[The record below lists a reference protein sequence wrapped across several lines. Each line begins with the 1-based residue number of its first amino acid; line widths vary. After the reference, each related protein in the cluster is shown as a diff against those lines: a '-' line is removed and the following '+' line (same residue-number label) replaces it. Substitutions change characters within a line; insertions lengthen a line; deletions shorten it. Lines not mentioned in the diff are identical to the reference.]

1 LEFGNWDLI
10 RFYLI
15 DWCFVGAKGRRKM
28 GFRYTMIGAAICI
41 FIFYL
46 GLILSLFYFVGGKGF
61 WEALVNPYT
70 LFSIQLSLIAAT
82 VATFFAVIIGLPS
95 AYALS
100 RFEFR
105 GKRILDTFLEI
116 PMIVSPIALGASFL
130 VFFNTPLG
138 ELIQNKGIFFVFE
151 VPGVILAQFASIAG
165 LATRLMK
172 ASLDEISPRYEAVAR
187 SLGSSSWQAFY
198 RVTLPL
204 SFKGLLASVILS
216 WAKAF
221 GEFGATVTLAGA
233 MPGKTETMPIAIFTA
248 LASANIDKAIV
259 LILIL
264 VFFGL
269 ATLYSVRLTGK
280 RFRYD

>member
-1 LEFGNWDLI
+1 MED
-10 RFYLI
+10 Y
-15 DWCFVGAKGRRKM
+15 KEM
-28 GFRYTMIGAAICI
+28 SFRYTMIGAAVGI

-61 WEALVNPYT
+61 WSALFHPNT
-70 LFSIQLSLIAAT
+70 LFSIRISLIAAT
-82 VATFFAVIIGLPS
+82 IATFFAVIIGLPS

-100 RFEFR
+100 RFKFF
-105 GKRILDTFLEI
+105 GKGILDTFLEI
-116 PMIVSPIALGASFL
+116 PMIISPIALGAAFL

-151 VPGVILAQFASIAG
+151 VPGIILAQFATIAG

-187 SLGSSSWQAFY
+187 SLGSSPWQAFY

-204 SFKGLLASVILS
+204 SFRGLLASVILA

-248 LASANIDKAIV
+248 LASANIEKAIV

-264 VFFGL
+264 VGFGL
-269 ATLYSVRLTGK
+269 LTLYGVRLTGQ
-280 RFRYD
+280 RYRYD

>member
-1 LEFGNWDLI
+1 MEDHEE
-10 RFYLI
+10 
-15 DWCFVGAKGRRKM
+15 M
-28 GFRYTMIGAAICI
+28 TFRYTMIGAAVGI

-61 WEALVNPYT
+61 WEALSHPNT
-70 LFSIQLSLIAAT
+70 LFSIRLSLIGAT
-82 VATFFAVIIGLPS
+82 LATFFAVIIGLPS

-100 RFEFR
+100 RFKFV
-105 GKRILDTFLEI
+105 GKGILDTFLEI
-116 PMIVSPIALGASFL
+116 PMIISPVALGAAFL

-138 ELIQNKGIFFVFE
+138 ELIQTKGIFFVFE
-151 VPGVILAQFASIAG
+151 VPGIILAQFATIAG
-165 LATRLMK
+165 LTTRLMK

-187 SLGSSSWQAFY
+187 SLGSSPWHTFY

-204 SFKGLLASVILS
+204 SFRGLLASVILS

-233 MPGKTETMPIAIFTA
+233 MPGKTETMPIAIFTS

-264 VFFGL
+264 VVFGL
-269 ATLYSVRLTGK
+269 LILYSVRLTGK
-280 RFRYD
+280 RYRYD

>member
-1 LEFGNWDLI
+1 MEDDEEMN
-10 RFYLI
+10 
-15 DWCFVGAKGRRKM
+15 
-28 GFRYTMIGAAICI
+28 FRYTMIGAAVCI

-46 GLILSLFYFVGGKGF
+46 GLILSLFYFVDGKGF
-61 WEALVNPYT
+61 WEALSHPNT
-70 LFSIQLSLIAAT
+70 LFSIQMSLIGAT
-82 VATFFAVIIGLPS
+82 VATFFAVLVGLPS

-100 RFEFR
+100 RFNFF
-105 GKRILDTFLEI
+105 GKSVLDTFLEI
-116 PMIVSPIALGASFL
+116 PMIISPIALGAAFL

-138 ELIQNKGIFFVFE
+138 ELIQKKGIFFVFE
-151 VPGVILAQFASIAG
+151 VPGIILAQFATIAG
-165 LATRLMK
+165 LATRLIK

-198 RVTLPL
+198 RITLPL
-204 SFKGLLASVILS
+204 ALKGLIASVILS
-216 WAKAF
+216 WAKAL

-248 LASANIDKAIV
+248 LASANIDKTIV

-269 ATLYSVRLTGK
+269 CTLYAVRLTGG
-280 RFRYD
+280 RRRYD

>member
-1 LEFGNWDLI
+1 MEDHEE
-10 RFYLI
+10 
-15 DWCFVGAKGRRKM
+15 M
-28 GFRYTMIGAAICI
+28 SFRYTMIGAAVGI

-61 WEALVNPYT
+61 WEALSHPNT
-70 LFSIQLSLIAAT
+70 LFSIRLSLIGAT
-82 VATFFAVIIGLPS
+82 LATFFAVIVGLPS

-100 RFEFR
+100 RFKFV
-105 GKRILDTFLEI
+105 GKGILDTFLEI
-116 PMIVSPIALGASFL
+116 PMIISPIALGAAFL

-138 ELIQNKGIFFVFE
+138 ELIQTKGIYFVFE
-151 VPGVILAQFASIAG
+151 VPGIILAQFATIAG
-165 LATRLMK
+165 LTTRLMK

-187 SLGSSSWQAFY
+187 SLGSSPWHTFY

-204 SFKGLLASVILS
+204 SFRGLLASVILS

-233 MPGKTETMPIAIFTA
+233 MPGKTETMPIAIFTS

-264 VFFGL
+264 VAFGL
-269 ATLYSVRLTGK
+269 LVLYSVRLTGK
-280 RFRYD
+280 RVRYD

>member
-1 LEFGNWDLI
+1 MEDHEE
-10 RFYLI
+10 
-15 DWCFVGAKGRRKM
+15 M
-28 GFRYTMIGAAICI
+28 SFRYTMIGAAVGI

-61 WEALVNPYT
+61 WEALSHPNT
-70 LFSIQLSLIAAT
+70 LFSIRLSLIAAT
-82 VATFFAVIIGLPS
+82 IATFFAVLIGLPS

-100 RFEFR
+100 RFKFV
-105 GKRILDTFLEI
+105 GKGILDTFLEI
-116 PMIVSPIALGASFL
+116 PMIISPIALGAAFL

-138 ELIQNKGIFFVFE
+138 ELIQTKGIFFVFE
-151 VPGVILAQFASIAG
+151 VPGIILAQFATIAG
-165 LATRLMK
+165 LTTRLMK

-187 SLGSSSWQAFY
+187 SLGSSPWQTFY

-204 SFKGLLASVILS
+204 SFRGLLASVILS

-248 LASANIDKAIV
+248 LASANINKAIV

-264 VFFGL
+264 VVFGL
-269 ATLYSVRLTGK
+269 LILYSVRLTGK
-280 RFRYD
+280 RYRYD

>member
-1 LEFGNWDLI
+1 
-10 RFYLI
+10 
-15 DWCFVGAKGRRKM
+15 M
-28 GFRYTMIGAAICI
+28 GFRYTMIGAALCI

-46 GLILSLFYFVGGKGF
+46 GLLLSLFYFVGGKGF
-61 WEALVNPYT
+61 WDAIVNPYT
-70 LFSIQLSLIAAT
+70 LYSIRLSLIAAT
-82 VATFFAVIIGLPS
+82 LATFFAILIGLPS

-100 RFEFR
+100 RFDFP
-105 GKRILDTFLEI
+105 GKRIMDTFLEI
-116 PMIVSPIALGASFL
+116 PIIMSPMALGASFL

-138 ELIQNKGIFFVFE
+138 EFVQQKGLFFVFE
-151 VPGVILAQFASIAG
+151 IPGIILAQFATIAG

-204 SFKGLLASVILS
+204 SCKGLLASVILS
-216 WAKAF
+216 WAKAM
-221 GEFGATVTLAGA
+221 GEFGATVTVAGA
-233 MPGKTETMPIAIFTA
+233 MPGKTETMPVAIFTA
-248 LASANIDKAIV
+248 VSSANIEKAIV

-264 VFFGL
+264 VAFGL
-269 ATLYSVRLTGK
+269 LTLYTIRLTGK

>member
-1 LEFGNWDLI
+1 
-10 RFYLI
+10 
-15 DWCFVGAKGRRKM
+15 M
-28 GFRYTMIGAAICI
+28 SFRYTMIGAAVGI

-61 WEALVNPYT
+61 WEALSHPNT
-70 LFSIQLSLIAAT
+70 LFSIRLSLIAAT
-82 VATFFAVIIGLPS
+82 IATFFAVLIGLPS

-100 RFEFR
+100 RFKFV
-105 GKRILDTFLEI
+105 GKGILDTFLEI
-116 PMIVSPIALGASFL
+116 PMIISPIALGAAFL

-138 ELIQNKGIFFVFE
+138 ELIQTKGIFFVFE
-151 VPGVILAQFASIAG
+151 VPGIILAQFATIAG
-165 LATRLMK
+165 LTTRLMK

-187 SLGSSSWQAFY
+187 SLGSSPWQTFY

-204 SFKGLLASVILS
+204 SFRGLLASVILS

-248 LASANIDKAIV
+248 LASANINKAIV

-264 VFFGL
+264 VVFGL
-269 ATLYSVRLTGK
+269 LILYSVRLTGK
-280 RFRYD
+280 RYRYD

>member
-1 LEFGNWDLI
+1 
-10 RFYLI
+10 
-15 DWCFVGAKGRRKM
+15 M

-41 FIFYL
+41 FIFYF

-61 WEALVNPYT
+61 WEALTHPNT
-70 LFSIQLSLIAAT
+70 LFSIRLSLIAAT

-100 RFEFR
+100 RFEFK
-105 GKRILDTFLEI
+105 GKQILDTFLEI
-116 PMIVSPIALGASFL
+116 PIIMSPIALGASFL

-138 ELIQNKGIFFVFE
+138 ELIQEKGIYFVFE
-151 VPGVILAQFASIAG
+151 VPGIILAQFATIAG

-187 SLGSSSWQAFY
+187 SLGSSPWQAFY
-198 RVTLPL
+198 RITLPL
-204 SFKGLLASVILS
+204 SFKGLIASMILS
-216 WAKAF
+216 WAKAL

-248 LASANIDKAIV
+248 LASANTDKTIV

-264 VFFGL
+264 AIFGL
-269 ATLYSVRLTGK
+269 LTLYSVRLIGK
-280 RFRYD
+280 GYRYD

>member
-1 LEFGNWDLI
+1 MN
-10 RFYLI
+10 
-15 DWCFVGAKGRRKM
+15 
-28 GFRYTMIGAAICI
+28 FRNTMIGAAICI
-41 FIFYL
+41 FVFYL

-61 WEALVNPYT
+61 WEALINPYT
-70 LFSIQLSLIAAT
+70 LFSIRLSLIAAT
-82 VATFFAVIIGLPS
+82 IATFFAVIIGLPS

-100 RFEFR
+100 RFEFM
-105 GKRILDTFLEI
+105 GKRIVDTFLEI
-116 PMIVSPIALGASFL
+116 PMIISPIALGASFL

-138 ELIQNKGIFFVFE
+138 ELIQRKGILFVFE
-151 VPGVILAQFASIAG
+151 VPGIILAQFASIAG

-198 RVTLPL
+198 RITLPL

-221 GEFGATVTLAGA
+221 GEFGATVTIAGA

-248 LASANIDKAIV
+248 LASANIEKAIV

-269 ATLYSVRLTGK
+269 ATLYGVRMTGK
-280 RFRYD
+280 GYRYD

>member
-1 LEFGNWDLI
+1 
-10 RFYLI
+10 
-15 DWCFVGAKGRRKM
+15 M
-28 GFRYTMIGAAICI
+28 SFRYTMIGATFGI

-46 GLILSLFYFVGGKGF
+46 GLILSLFYFIGGKGF
-61 WEALVNPYT
+61 WEAFVNPYT
-70 LFSIQLSLIAAT
+70 LYSIQLSLIAAT
-82 VATFFAVIIGLPS
+82 IATFFAVIIGLPS

-138 ELIQNKGIFFVFE
+138 ELIQTKGIFFVFE
-151 VPGVILAQFASIAG
+151 VPGIILAQFASIAG

-198 RVTLPL
+198 KITLPL
-204 SFKGLLASVILS
+204 SIRGLIASIILS
-216 WAKAF
+216 WAKAV

-264 VFFGL
+264 VVFGL
-269 ATLYSVRLTGK
+269 ATLYGVRLTGK

>member
-1 LEFGNWDLI
+1 
-10 RFYLI
+10 
-15 DWCFVGAKGRRKM
+15 M
-28 GFRYTMIGAAICI
+28 SFRSTMIGAAICI
-41 FIFYL
+41 FVFYL

-61 WEALVNPYT
+61 WEAVVNPYT
-70 LFSIQLSLIAAT
+70 LFSIRLSLIAAT
-82 VATFFAVIIGLPS
+82 IATFFAVIIGLPS

-100 RFEFR
+100 RFEFV
-105 GKRILDTFLEI
+105 GKRIVDTFLEI

-138 ELIQNKGIFFVFE
+138 ELIQTRGLFFVFE
-151 VPGVILAQFASIAG
+151 VPGVILAQFATVAG

-187 SLGSSSWQAFY
+187 SLGSSPWQAFY
-198 RVTLPL
+198 RITLPL
-204 SFKGLLASVILS
+204 SFRGLLASVILS
-216 WAKAF
+216 WAKAV

-248 LASANIDKAIV
+248 LASANIDKAVV

-264 VFFGL
+264 VTFGL
-269 ATLYSVRLTGK
+269 LTLYSVRMIGK
-280 RFRYD
+280 RYRYD

>member
-1 LEFGNWDLI
+1 MEDLEE
-10 RFYLI
+10 
-15 DWCFVGAKGRRKM
+15 M
-28 GFRYTMIGAAICI
+28 SFRYTMIGAAICI

-46 GLILSLFYFVGGKGF
+46 GLILSLFYFVSGERF
-61 WEALVNPYT
+61 LEVLTHPNT
-70 LFSIQLSLIAAT
+70 LFSIRLSLVAAT
-82 VATFFAVIIGLPS
+82 IATFFAVLIGLPS
-95 AYALS
+95 AYAL
-100 RFEFR
+100 FM

-116 PMIVSPIALGASFL
+116 PMIISPIALGASFL

-151 VPGVILAQFASIAG
+151 VPGIILAQFATIAG

-187 SLGSSSWQAFY
+187 SLGSSPWQAFY
-198 RVTLPL
+198 RITL
-204 SFKGLLASVILS
+204 SFRGLLASVILS

-233 MPGKTETMPIAIFTA
+233 MPRKTETMPIAIFTA
-248 LASANIDKAIV
+248 LASANIEKAIV

-264 VFFGL
+264 VAFGL
-269 ATLYSVRLTGK
+269 LTLYSVRLTGK
-280 RFRYD
+280 RYRYD

>member
-1 LEFGNWDLI
+1 MEGSEE
-10 RFYLI
+10 
-15 DWCFVGAKGRRKM
+15 M
-28 GFRYTMIGAAICI
+28 SFRYTMIGAAICI

-46 GLILSLFYFVGGKGF
+46 GLTLSLFYFVGGKGF
-61 WEALVNPYT
+61 WEAFVNPYT

-82 VATFFAVIIGLPS
+82 VATFFALIIGLPS

-204 SFKGLLASVILS
+204 SFKGLIASVILS
-216 WAKAF
+216 WAKAV

-248 LASANIDKAIV
+248 LASANIDKAII

-264 VFFGL
+264 VIFGL

>member
-1 LEFGNWDLI
+1 
-10 RFYLI
+10 
-15 DWCFVGAKGRRKM
+15 M
-28 GFRYTMIGAAICI
+28 SFRYTMIGAAVCI

-46 GLILSLFYFVGGKGF
+46 GLILSLFYFMDGKGF
-61 WEALVNPYT
+61 WEALSHPNT
-70 LFSIQLSLIAAT
+70 LFSIQMSLIGAT
-82 VATFFAVIIGLPS
+82 VATFFAVLIGLPS

-100 RFEFR
+100 RFNFF
-105 GKRILDTFLEI
+105 GKSVLDTFLEI
-116 PMIVSPIALGASFL
+116 PMIISPIALGAAFL

-138 ELIQNKGIFFVFE
+138 ELIQKKGIFFVFE
-151 VPGVILAQFASIAG
+151 VPGIILAQFATIAG
-165 LATRLMK
+165 LSTRLMK

-187 SLGSSSWQAFY
+187 SLGSSPWQAFY

-204 SFKGLLASVILS
+204 SFRGLLASVILS

-233 MPGKTETMPIAIFTA
+233 MPRKTETMPIAIFTA

-264 VFFGL
+264 VAFGL
-269 ATLYSVRLTGK
+269 LTLYGVRLTGQ
-280 RFRYD
+280 RYRYD

>member
-1 LEFGNWDLI
+1 MEDNE
-10 RFYLI
+10 
-15 DWCFVGAKGRRKM
+15 KM
-28 GFRYTMIGAAICI
+28 NFRYTMIGAAAGI

-61 WEALVNPYT
+61 WEAFLNPYT
-70 LFSIQLSLIAAT
+70 LFSIQLSLTAAT
-82 VATFFAVIIGLPS
+82 LATFFAVIIGLPS

-100 RFEFR
+100 RFDFK
-105 GKRILDTFLEI
+105 GKNIIDTFLEI

-138 ELIQNKGIFFVFE
+138 ELIQNKGILFVFE
-151 VPGVILAQFASIAG
+151 VPGIILAQFATIAG
-165 LATRLMK
+165 LTTRLMK

-187 SLGSSSWQAFY
+187 SLGSSPWQAFY

-204 SFKGLLASVILS
+204 SFRGLLASVILA

-248 LASANIDKAIV
+248 LASANIEKAIV

-264 VFFGL
+264 MGFGL
-269 ATLYSVRLTGK
+269 LTLYGVRLTGK
-280 RFRYD
+280 RYRYD